1 MASVAVFSDDD
12 AGALHTRRTDQA
24 VALRGSGPAA
34 YLDAD
39 QLVEVAVAAGCD
51 AVHPGY
57 GFLSESAAFAERC
70 EAAGLVFVGPSP
82 EVLAVLGDK
91 AAARRLAAAEGIPVL
106 AGTETAT
113 TEDALAF
120 LEGLGPGA
128 TVMVKAVAG
137 GGGRGMRMAAGPD
150 ELVAA
155 IERCRSEAATA
166 FGRGDVYVEQY
177 LPGARHVEVQI
188 LGDGSDVAHLWERE
202 CSLQRRH
209 QKLVEI
215 APAPNLSAATRERLL
230 DAALRLGPRRALR
243 ERRHG
248 RAARRPRR

>member
-1 MASVAVFSDDD
+1 M
-12 AGALHTRRTDQA
+12 
-24 VALRGSGPAA
+24 
-34 YLDAD
+34 
-39 QLVEVAVAAGCD
+39 AAGCD

-188 LGDGSDVAHLWERE
+188 LGDGSDGRPPVGAGVQPAAPPPEAGRDRARAE
-202 CSLQRRH
+202 PERRH
-209 QKLVEI
+209 EG
-215 APAPNLSAATRERLL
+215 AP
-230 DAALRLGPRRALR
+230 PRRRPPARSRRPLR